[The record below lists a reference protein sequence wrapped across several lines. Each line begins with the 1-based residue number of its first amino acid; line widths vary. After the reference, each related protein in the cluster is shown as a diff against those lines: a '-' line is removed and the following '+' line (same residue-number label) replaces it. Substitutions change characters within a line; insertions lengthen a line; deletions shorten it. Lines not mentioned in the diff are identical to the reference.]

1 MLLRIKK
8 LHGLGKEF
16 LITRLKKLSK
26 YEHVVLLY
34 LKQNKNKLQGN
45 VKNTATMKHVMV
57 LQNHEKEF
65 ATPKTISCWE
75 HIRGADC

>member
-16 LITRLKKLSK
+16 LITHLKKLSK

-45 VKNTATMKHVMV
+45 VKNTANMKHVTV
-57 LQNHEKEF
+57 LQNHEKKF
-65 ATPKTISCWE
+65 VTPKIISC
-75 HIRGADC
+75 

>member
-26 YEHVVLLY
+26 VVVLLY

-45 VKNTATMKHVMV
+45 VKNTANMKHVTV

-65 ATPKTISCWE
+65 VTPKIISC
-75 HIRGADC
+75 

>member
-16 LITRLKKLSK
+16 LITHLKKLSK

-45 VKNTATMKHVMV
+45 VKNTANMKHVTV

-65 ATPKTISCWE
+65 VTPKIISC
-75 HIRGADC
+75 